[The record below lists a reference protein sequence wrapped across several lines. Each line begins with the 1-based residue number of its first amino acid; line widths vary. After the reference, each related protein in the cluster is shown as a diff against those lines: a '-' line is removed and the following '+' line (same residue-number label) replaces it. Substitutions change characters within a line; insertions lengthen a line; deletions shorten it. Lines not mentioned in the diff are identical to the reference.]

1 MLSTEYQPVLSILKW
16 GNSQGV
22 RLTTDVLRRA
32 RLGVSDQVVIHSEPG
47 RIVIELAKPKV
58 LLANL
63 LAKISESEPLE
74 LVDFG
79 DAVGRELP

>member
-1 MLSTEYQPVLSILKW
+1 MLSTEYQPSVSILKW
-16 GNSQGV
+16 GNSQCV

-32 RLGVSDQVVIHSEPG
+32 KLGVSDQVVIHSEPG

-58 LLANL
+58 LLADL
-63 LAKISESEPLE
+63 LAKIPEGQALA

-79 DAVGRELP
+79 DAVGREQP